1 MDLAAI
7 EIRALVKQAHEHYIM
22 SYASKI
28 GRALIRPIKRKET
41 MDTYMPSSNPEESS
55 LFQPAI
61 KRKLI
66 EDKEDQQEQQ
76 QLITNGQLIVV
87 SDHNDDAMMP
97 DETREPRLDHVEIFV
112 NHICERMQ
120 TRISK
125 DQNAKIHEDSS

>member
-97 DETREPRLDHVEIFV
+97 DETRPIR
-112 NHICERMQ
+112 
-120 TRISK
+120 
-125 DQNAKIHEDSS
+125 SSTLSDNNLTD